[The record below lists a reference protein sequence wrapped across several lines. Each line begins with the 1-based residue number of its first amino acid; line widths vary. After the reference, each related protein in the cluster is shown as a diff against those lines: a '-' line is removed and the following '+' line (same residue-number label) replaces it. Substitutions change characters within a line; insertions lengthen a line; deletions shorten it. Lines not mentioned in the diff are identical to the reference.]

1 MSLEATSQ
9 FNIPICLFVF
19 KRLEPVKMIFD
30 VIKHIKP
37 SKMYIFADGPRT
49 QVVGEEEKVGEVREY
64 VSNIIDWDCEK
75 AFYFFDENKGCDRN
89 IVEGLNTFFSRE
101 DRGIIFEDD
110 AVPEKEF
117 FPYFEY
123 LLNKYQK
130 DSRIQYIA
138 GFNAIGDNNVIRD
151 DYAFGK
157 TVPLSGAF
165 ATWSDRWN
173 NCDFTLKKW
182 PECKKSNSLRNILYT
197 SELRKEYTNVLDEL
211 YIGKVAYWDYKFD
224 FDMFIKDRYAI
235 VPRANMATS
244 YGFMDGA
251 FHIQEKGVANRLF
264 PLMTKGTNL
273 PVIPLKEP
281 VTVERNT
288 NYDRL
293 RQKKMLEV
301 KGGYLERKC
310 KYILKVIKDIG
321 YRIIPKNI
329 WNSMRKLKKNS

>member
-1 MSLEATSQ
+1 MSQEATSQ
-9 FNIPICLFVF
+9 FNIPVCLFVF

-30 VIKHIKP
+30 VIKQIKP
-37 SKMYIFADGPRT
+37 PKMYVFADGPRP
-49 QVVGEEEKVGEVREY
+49 QVDGETEKVSEVREY
-64 VSNIIDWDCEK
+64 VSKVVDWDCEK
-75 AFYFFDENKGCDRN
+75 SFYFFDKNKGCDRN

-117 FPYFEY
+117 FPFCEY
-123 LLNKYQK
+123 LLNKYQN

-138 GFNAIGDNNVIRD
+138 GFNAIGDNNVIRE
-151 DYAFGK
+151 DYSFGK

-182 PECKKSNSLRNILYT
+182 PEYKKSNSLKNILYT
-197 SELRKEYTNVLDEL
+197 LELRKEYTNVLDEL
-211 YIGKVAYWDYKFD
+211 FNGKVAYWDYKFD
-224 FDMFIKDRYAI
+224 FDLFIKDRLAI

-244 YGFMDGA
+244 YGFMEGA
-251 FHIQEKGVANRLF
+251 FHIQDNSVAKKLF
-264 PLMTKGTNL
+264 PLMTKGKNL

-281 VTVERNT
+281 GTVERN
-288 NYDRL
+288 NEYDRL

-301 KGGYLERKC
+301 KGSYLKRQIKRV
-310 KYILKVIKDIG
+310 KQSVKDLLYKVIPG
-321 YRIIPKNI
+321 TV
-329 WNSMRKLKKNS
+329 WNKTKSLIK